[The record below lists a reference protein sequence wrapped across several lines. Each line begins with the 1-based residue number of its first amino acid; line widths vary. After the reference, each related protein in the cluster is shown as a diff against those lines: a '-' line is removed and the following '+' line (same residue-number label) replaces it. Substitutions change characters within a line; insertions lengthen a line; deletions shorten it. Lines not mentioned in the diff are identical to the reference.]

1 MARDSSERIIQAAT
15 RLFASKGYYGTSMRE
30 IAREVGLTVATVQQH
45 AGSKENLYCQVF
57 RRQYEMDH
65 QIITASLAAYD
76 EEGLEQL
83 CQDPPRLRQFI
94 KEIWIQLIDRFRA
107 TPELVRLWSY
117 RWLERDQLGL
127 DIDRQFSTSLY
138 QIELGVIQKAQRYG
152 TITSDWLEILIWTS
166 GFAWLQMGFFAGRN
180 LIRDLEV
187 NDPFNNESIT
197 AFYSFLDRYV
207 DRMIRYIDSDAGHKP
222 PGGTLDLT
230 QKGEKP

>member
-15 RLFASKGYYGTSMRE
+15 RLFASKGYHGTSMRE

-45 AGSKENLYCQVF
+45 AGSKESLYCQVF

-65 QIITASLAAYD
+65 QIITTSLAAYD
-76 EEGLEQL
+76 EEGLERL
-83 CQDPPRLRQFI
+83 CQDPVRLRQFL
-94 KEIWIQLIDRFRA
+94 KDIWIRLIDRFRA
-107 TPELVRLWSY
+107 TPELVRLWTY

-138 QIELGVIQKAQRYG
+138 QIELGVIQKAQQYG

-166 GFAWLQMGFFAGRN
+166 GFAWLQMGFFTGRN

-187 NDPFNNESIT
+187 NDPFSDESIT

-207 DRMIRYIDSDAGHKP
+207 DHMIRYVDSGPSHKS
-222 PGGTLDLT
+222 PGEPLDLI
-230 QKGEKP
+230 QKGEQP